1 MTEFKDSESW
11 VVLSPIEKQIKEKIE
26 KIGTPLKD
34 WDIRIN
40 YGIKTGFNDAFIID
54 GAKRKELIAKDPKS
68 EDIIRP
74 ILRGRDIKRYGYDFA
89 DLWLINTH
97 NGVKEKG
104 VKPIIIEDYPAIKKH
119 LDQYY
124 PQLEKR
130 ADKGETPYNLRNCAY
145 MEDFYKQKIVWK
157 AVGRN
162 LTFSLLEE
170 GSFLTAPASFIT
182 SDFNLY
188 ILAFLSSSFGKF
200 YIYNNSDT
208 TGAGD
213 IMLNI
218 QSLEK
223 TPIPKPTIDNE
234 EKINTLIKQILFN
247 KKHGIITTVFES
259 EINQVIYNI
268 FQFNKN
274 EIEYIES
281 V

>member
-1 MTEFKDSESW
+1 MTEFKSSESW
-11 VVLSPIEKQIKEKIE
+11 VILSSIEKQIKEKIE
-26 KIGTPLKD
+26 RIGTPLKD

-54 GAKRKELIAKDPKS
+54 GAKRKELIAEDPKS
-68 EDIIRP
+68 EEIIRP

-104 VKPIIIEDYPAIKKH
+104 IKRIKIEDYPAIKKH

-145 MEDFYKQKIVWK
+145 MEEFYRQKIVWK

-182 SDFNLY
+182 SDFNPY

-223 TPIPKPTIDNE
+223 IPIPKPTKEIERKINE
-234 EKINTLIKQILFN
+234 NIEKILSY
-247 KKHGIITTVFES
+247 KKYGIITTEFES
-259 EINQVIYNI
+259 EINQVIYGI
-268 FQFNKN
+268 FQFDKN
-274 EIEYIES
+274 EIKFIES